1 MDNVVRVP
9 ELCWEGVC
17 DLEMSFPAQWQTEV
31 VNMTGY
37 KMPAMSANE
46 INQAI
51 CKPRGMPRI
60 SAVAKGKKQVAIIF
74 DDMTRAT
81 RTWQIVPAVLDE
93 LARAGI
99 KDGDIRFIGA
109 TGTHGAMDRFDF
121 AKKLGEEVLHRF
133 PVYSHNAFGN
143 CVSLGKTSYG
153 TEILANAE
161 VMACDLKIAIGS
173 VVPHPAAGFGG
184 GAKIVL
190 PGICHFQTI
199 EAFHQ
204 FASRFHREH
213 PEHRAYMGST
223 GENGLRMNMEEA
235 VKMVGLD
242 MVIDTLFNLY
252 GETCAVFAGEPEV
265 TFTAAVEM
273 ARTHYL
279 TARAADKDIVICNDF
294 AKVGEP
300 ATGLAIGYGSVK
312 PGGDLVLICT
322 APAGHVVHYLFGS
335 FGNARRKGQIGHGL
349 PEHINKLIVFNRYPD
364 LAMLNHFGED
374 RKRVHLLTEWDDVM
388 GMLKADYPGPA
399 RLAVYPNADVQYC
412 GNS

>member
-1 MDNVVRVP
+1 MENTVRVP

-17 DLEMSFPAQWQTEV
+17 DLEMSFPSQWQVEV

-37 KMPAMSANE
+37 QAPALSAE
-46 INQAI
+46 GISRAI
-51 CKPRGMPRI
+51 CSPLGLPRL
-60 SAVAKGKKQVAIIF
+60 SQLAKGKKEVAIIF

-81 RTWQIVPAVLDE
+81 RTWQIVPVVLDE

-99 KDGDIRFIGA
+99 KDGQIRFIGA
-109 TGTHGAMDRFDF
+109 TGSHGALDRFDYV
-121 AKKLGEEVLHRF
+121 KKLGEDVLHRF

-161 VMACDLKIAIGS
+161 VMACELKIAIGS

-184 GAKIVL
+184 GAKIIL

-204 FASRFHREH
+204 FAAKFHRDH
-213 PEHRAYMGST
+213 PEHKASMGTT

-252 GETCAVFAGEPEV
+252 GETCAVFAGEPEQ
-265 TFTAAVEM
+265 TFSAAVQL
-273 ARTHYL
+273 AQSHYL
-279 TARAADKDIVICNDF
+279 TPRAVEKDIVICNDF

-300 ATGLAIGYGSVK
+300 ATGLNIGYGSVK
-312 PGGDLVLICT
+312 RGGDLVLICT

-335 FGNARRKGQIGHGL
+335 FGNTKRKGQIGHGV
-349 PEHINKLIVFNRYPD
+349 PEHVRNLIVFNRFPD
-364 LAMLNHFGED
+364 LAMLNHFGD
-374 RKRVHLLTEWDDVM
+374 RERVHLLTEWDDVM
-388 GMLKADYPGPA
+388 CRLKADFPGAA

-412 GNS
+412 GTV